1 VVLTTIAVPIMLSKT
16 STRLR
21 YTLLACVFFALLLIA
36 TFAVMRL
43 FVAPDLAR
51 LEGRL
56 IADQAAE
63 IGTRVSEQLRK
74 VEAQQRSVT
83 QTVALLDS
91 EQIDKLQ
98 PGLVDQ
104 YGDPNVFGGGI
115 WPLPHKREE
124 GREKFS
130 TFFARDASTKQLV
143 VNTHWNS
150 PESLKY
156 WEQPWYENGKT
167 AAKGHCNWAKAY
179 QDDASPQPR
188 TNCAMPIYK
197 GAELYGVSTI
207 DVTLGFFNELVA
219 DMEKKIGGQ
228 ILIVEG
234 DGKIVSNSTRIDG
247 NIVLK
252 NVADLAAS
260 SPMAAEIKALLAKTR
275 DGAPVEGSYS
285 TPEGEQTL
293 FLKAIPGSPWFIAT
307 GIPSSMLATNSDRIM
322 LKLAAIQ
329 VPMGVLLLVAVI
341 GAIGMFMRRLATLRD
356 SIDELG
362 AGEADLTRR
371 LPETGGQEF
380 AAVARSFNSFIA
392 RLQDIVRQVATGS
405 ASISAAS
412 EEISSGNRDLSAR
425 TEDQAASLEETAA
438 SMEEITGTVKQTA
451 DNADRANRLATQA
464 SDVATR
470 GGKVIG
476 DVVQKMTSIS
486 DASKKIVDITSV
498 IDGIAF
504 QTNILALNAAV
515 EAARAGEQGR
525 GFAVVAG
532 EVRNLAQRAAGAAK
546 EIKALIEDSNT
557 EVNAGAELVQQ
568 AGATMSEIIAT
579 NVNVA
584 TIINE
589 ILSASQEQSLGI
601 EQINRT
607 ITQLDSG
614 TQQNAALVEQVA
626 ASAESMQQQAHVLH
640 SLVGSF
646 RL

>member
-1 VVLTTIAVPIMLSKT
+1 MHSKI
-16 STRLR
+16 STQLR
-21 YTLLACVFFALLLIA
+21 FTLAACAFFALLLVA

-56 IADQAAE
+56 VADEADQIA
-63 IGTRVSEQLRK
+63 IRVSEELRK
-74 VEAQQRSVT
+74 VEAQQRSIT

-91 EQIDKLQ
+91 DQIDRLQ

-115 WPLPHKREE
+115 WPLPNKREQ
-124 GREKFS
+124 GRDKFS
-130 TFFARDASTKQLV
+130 TFFARDANSGKLV

-167 AAKGHCNWAKAY
+167 AARGHCNWAKAY

-207 DVTLGFFNELVA
+207 DVTLGFFNGLVA

-252 NVADLAAS
+252 NVADLAAT
-260 SPMAAEIKALLAKTR
+260 SPMAAQIRELLAQTR
-275 DGAPVEGSYS
+275 SGAPVEGSYR
-285 TPEGEQTL
+285 TAEGAQTL

-307 GIPSSMLATNSDRIM
+307 GIPSKMLATNSDRIM

-329 VPMGVLLLVAVI
+329 VPMGALLLVAVI
-341 GAIGMFMRRLATLRD
+341 GAIRLFMRRLATLKT

-371 LPETGGQEF
+371 LPETGGSEF
-380 AAVARSFNSFIA
+380 AAVAHSFNNFIA

-412 EEISSGNRDLSAR
+412 EEISGGNRDLSAR
-425 TEDQAASLEETAA
+425 TEDQAASLQETAA

-451 DNADRANRLATQA
+451 DNADRANRLAIQA

-470 GGKVIG
+470 GGNVIG
-476 DVVQKMTSIS
+476 DVVHKMHSIS
-486 DASKKIVDITSV
+486 AGSKKIVDITSV

-532 EVRNLAQRAAGAAK
+532 EVRSLAQRAAAAAK
-546 EIKALIEDSNT
+546 EIKALIEHSNA
-557 EVNAGAELVQQ
+557 EVNTGAVLVEQ

-579 NVNVA
+579 TVDVA

-589 ILSASQEQSLGI
+589 ILAASQEQSRGI
-601 EQINRT
+601 EQINQT
-607 ITQLDSG
+607 IVQLDSG

-626 ASAESMQQQAHVLH
+626 ASAESMQQQAQVLH
-640 SLVGSF
+640 GLVGAF

>member
-1 VVLTTIAVPIMLSKT
+1 MQS
-16 STRLR
+16 
-21 YTLLACVFFALLLIA
+21 
-36 TFAVMRL
+36 

-56 IADQAAE
+56 ITDQAAE
-63 IGTRVSEQLRK
+63 IGNRVSEQLRK
-74 VEAQQRSVT
+74 VEAQQRSIT

-91 EQIDKLQ
+91 AQIDVLQ

-115 WPLPHKREE
+115 WPLPHKREQ

-130 TFFARDASTKQLV
+130 TFFARDAATRQLV

-197 GAELYGVSTI
+197 GTELYGVSTI
-207 DVTLGFFNELVA
+207 DVTLGFFNTLVA
-219 DMEKKIGGQ
+219 DMEKKIGAQ

-260 SPMAAEIKALLAKTR
+260 SPMAAEIKALLEKAAK
-275 DGAPVEGSYS
+275 GEPVEGSYQMPQGS
-285 TPEGEQTL
+285 HTL
-293 FLKAIPGSPWFIAT
+293 FLRAIPGSPWFIAT
-307 GIPSSMLATNSDRIM
+307 GIPTSMLATNSDRIM
-322 LKLAAIQ
+322 FKLAAIQ
-329 VPMGVLLLVAVI
+329 VPMGVLLLVGVI
-341 GAIGMFMRRLATLRD
+341 SAISVFMRRLGTLKA

-362 AGEADLTRR
+362 AGEGDLTRR
-371 LPETGGQEF
+371 LPETGGLEF
-380 AAVARSFNSFIA
+380 AGVARSFNTFIA
-392 RLQDIVRQVATGS
+392 QLQDIVRQVATGS

-438 SMEEITGTVKQTA
+438 SMEEITSTVKQTA
-451 DNADRANRLATQA
+451 DNADRANRLASQA

-470 GGKVIG
+470 GGNVIG
-476 DVVQKMTSIS
+476 DVVAKMNGIS
-486 DASKKIVDITSV
+486 DASKKIVDITGV

-532 EVRNLAQRAAGAAK
+532 EVRNLAQRAASAAK

-557 EVNAGAELVQQ
+557 QVNAGAELVGQ
-568 AGATMSEIIAT
+568 AGATMNEIIAT
-579 NVNVA
+579 TENVA

-589 ILSASQEQSLGI
+589 IVSAAREQSSGI
-601 EQINRT
+601 EQINQT
-607 ITQLDSG
+607 ITQLDAS

-626 ASAESMQQQAHVLH
+626 ASAESMQQQAQVLNGV
-640 SLVGSF
+640 VGAF

>member
-1 VVLTTIAVPIMLSKT
+1 MLSKT

-21 YTLLACVFFALLLIA
+21 YSLLACGFFALLLIA
-36 TFAVMRL
+36 TFVVMRL

-91 EQIDKLQ
+91 DQIDKLQ

-115 WPLPHKREE
+115 WPLPNKREQ

-130 TFFARDASTKQLV
+130 TFFARDAATKQLV

-197 GAELYGVSTI
+197 GSELYGVSTI
-207 DVTLGFFNELVA
+207 DVTLGFFNGLVA

-260 SPMAAEIKALLAKTR
+260 SPMAAEIKTLLAQVR
-275 DGAPVEGSYS
+275 DGAPVEGSYR
-285 TPEGEQTL
+285 TPDGPQTL

-322 LKLAAIQ
+322 MKLAAIQ
-329 VPMGVLLLVAVI
+329 VPMGVLLLVAVVS
-341 GAIGMFMRRLATLRD
+341 AIGMFMRRLATLKA
-356 SIDELG
+356 SIDELD

-438 SMEEITGTVKQTA
+438 SMEEITSTVKQTA
-451 DNADRANRLATQA
+451 DNADRANRLASQA

-470 GGKVIG
+470 GGNVIG
-476 DVVQKMTSIS
+476 DVVQKMHSIS

-532 EVRNLAQRAAGAAK
+532 EVRNLAQRAAAAAK
-546 EIKALIEDSNT
+546 EIKALIEDSNS
-557 EVNAGAELVQQ
+557 EVNAGAELVEQ
-568 AGATMSEIIAT
+568 AGATMNEIIAT
-579 NVNVA
+579 TANVA

-589 ILSASQEQSLGI
+589 ILTASQEQSLGI
-601 EQINRT
+601 EQVNQT
-607 ITQLDSG
+607 VTQLDGG

-626 ASAESMQQQAHVLH
+626 ASAESMQQQAHMLH

>member
-1 VVLTTIAVPIMLSKT
+1 MLSKT

-21 YTLLACVFFALLLIA
+21 YTVAACAFFALTLIG
-36 TFAVMRL
+36 TFTVMQL
-43 FVAPDLAR
+43 FVAPDLAA

-56 IADQAAE
+56 VIDQAAE

-74 VEAQQRSVT
+74 VEAQQRSIT

-91 EQIDKLQ
+91 EQIDRLQ

-115 WPLPHKREE
+115 WPLPNKREQ

-130 TFFARDASTKQLV
+130 TFFARDAATRQLV

-207 DVTLGFFNELVA
+207 DVTLGFFNTLVA
-219 DMEKKIGGQ
+219 DMEKKLGAQ

-252 NVADLAAS
+252 NVGDLAAS
-260 SPMAAEIKALLAKTR
+260 SPMAAEIKVLLDKAR
-275 DGAPVEGSYS
+275 NGEPVEGSYQ
-285 TPEGEQTL
+285 TPQGRHTL
-293 FLKAIPGSPWFIAT
+293 FLRAIPGSPWFIAT
-307 GIPSSMLATNSDRIM
+307 GIPTSMLATNSDRIM
-322 LKLAAIQ
+322 FKLAAIQ
-329 VPMGVLLLVAVI
+329 VPMGVLLLVAVVSAL
-341 GAIGMFMRRLATLRD
+341 GVFMRRLGTLKA

-362 AGEADLTRR
+362 AGEGDLTRR
-371 LPETGGQEF
+371 LPETGGLEF
-380 AAVARSFNSFIA
+380 AGVARSFNTFIA
-392 RLQDIVRQVATGS
+392 QLQDIVRQVATGS

-451 DNADRANRLATQA
+451 DNADRANRLASQA

-470 GGKVIG
+470 GGNVIG
-476 DVVQKMTSIS
+476 DVVAKMNAIS
-486 DASKKIVDITSV
+486 DASKKIVDITGV

-532 EVRNLAQRAAGAAK
+532 EVRNLAQRAASAAK
-546 EIKALIEDSNT
+546 EIKALIDDSNT
-557 EVNAGAELVQQ
+557 QVNAGAELVGQ

-579 NVNVA
+579 TENVA
-584 TIINE
+584 TIVNE
-589 ILSASQEQSLGI
+589 IVSAAREQSSGI
-601 EQINRT
+601 EQINQT
-607 ITQLDSG
+607 ITQLDAS

-626 ASAESMQQQAHVLH
+626 ASAEAMQQQAQVLNGV
-640 SLVGSF
+640 VGAF

>member
-1 VVLTTIAVPIMLSKT
+1 MLSKT
-16 STRLR
+16 STRFR
-21 YTLLACVFFALLLIA
+21 YTLAACAFFALLLIA

-56 IADQAAE
+56 IADQSAE
-63 IGTRVSEQLRK
+63 IGIRVSEQLRK

-91 EQIDKLQ
+91 DQIDKLQ

-115 WPLPHKREE
+115 WPLPNKREQ
-124 GREKFS
+124 GRDKFS
-130 TFFARDASTKQLV
+130 TFFARDATTKQLV

-179 QDDASPQPR
+179 QDEASPQPR

-197 GAELYGVSTI
+197 GSELYGVSTI
-207 DVTLGFFNELVA
+207 DVTLGFFNTLVA

-260 SPMAAEIKALLAKTR
+260 SPMAAEIKALLAQTR
-275 DGAPVEGSYS
+275 DGAPVEGAYQ
-285 TPEGEQTL
+285 TPDGPQTL

-307 GIPSSMLATNSDRIM
+307 GIPSSMLAMNSHRIM
-322 LKLAAIQ
+322 MKLAAIQ
-329 VPMGVLLLVAVI
+329 VPMVILLLVAVI
-341 GAIGMFMRRLATLRD
+341 GTIGMFMQRLGTLKA

-380 AAVARSFNSFIA
+380 AGVARSFNTFIA
-392 RLQDIVRQVATGS
+392 QLQDIVRQVAEGS

-412 EEISSGNRDLSAR
+412 DEISGGNRDLSAR
-425 TEDQAASLEETAA
+425 TEAQAASLEETAA

-451 DNADRANRLATQA
+451 DNADRANRLASQA

-470 GGKVIG
+470 GGNVIG
-476 DVVQKMTSIS
+476 DVVQKMHSIS

-557 EVNAGAELVQQ
+557 EVNAGAELVEQ

-579 NVNVA
+579 TANVA

-601 EQINRT
+601 EQVNQT
-607 ITQLDSG
+607 VSQLDAG

-626 ASAESMQQQAHVLH
+626 ASAESMQQQAQVLN
-640 SLVGSF
+640 SLVGAF